1 MRNKTILLVEDNP
14 DDEALTLRALE
25 KNKIGENVIVA
36 RDGAAALDFLFC
48 RNAYADRDPNDLPQL
63 VLLDLTMEDMDG
75 IQVLRKLRELDAA
88 ARVIVVS
95 ADVQTTTELM
105 VKEAGGVAFL
115 GKPVAA
121 DVLLRTID
129 SVMQGAA

>member
-1 MRNKTILLVEDNP
+1 MSTILVV
-14 DDEALTLRALE
+14 DDS
-25 KNKIGENVIVA
+25 
-36 RDGAAALDFLFC
+36 
-48 RNAYADRDPNDLPQL
+48 AYARRTMRKTLEAAQYTVVEATGGMAAIESYFLQQPQL
-63 VLLDLTMEDMDG
+63 VLLDLTMEYMDG